1 MRIKRSIPV
10 SALCILLA
18 LSLTSCI
25 SVRKVSDEEIRAGF
39 DELCDDIFKQMLEDN
54 SFNAHFVVSDP
65 SEYGVTFN
73 ADDYTLG
80 GVLIDEDEDDDV
92 DRYLDKLHK
101 ITHKSLTDEQKTAY
115 DSIEFYL
122 VTQKNY
128 EGLEMYYNYF
138 GPTSGITSNLSSN
151 FIEYVFY
158 DQDDVD
164 HYLEYLK
171 DCERYMDEAVDVL
184 YKQSEKGYFMP
195 EYVADEVIEQCD
207 KILNAETEA
216 LVVTFEDKIDRLG
229 LDDKVKDEYIET
241 NKQYVDKYYLPSYEK
256 VKNAV
261 SELKT
266 TGTNDGGLCGFG
278 DDGKALYKAILR
290 DKTSSDMTPEEII
303 ELLEDEMNECV
314 KSLTAVIAMDYNAYE
329 EFMDYKAGFD
339 TPDDVLKYI
348 IKEMESDFPAP
359 ATTNYNIEY
368 QNKACEV
375 EGTLAYYVSSRI
387 DDISINNIKVNGS
400 EVESG
405 SLMMYE
411 TLAHEGYPGHL
422 YEFTDFYNNDSIC
435 NARKALDFTGAT
447 EGWAKY
453 VENCVDEY
461 LDMSRN
467 VRELNRVNNLISYI
481 CSSRVDIGV
490 NYEGWTIDDV
500 YSYLA
505 QYYEINRETATEMFY
520 SAVGDPGVLLP
531 YTVGNIL
538 MQDLRDKAEK
548 KLGSGFE
555 ALEFHKWILDT
566 GITAFP
572 VYEDRLEDWLAQK

>member
-54 SFNAHFVVSDP
+54 SFNAHFVVSGP

-101 ITHKSLTDEQKTAY
+101 ITRKSLTDEQKTAY

-171 DCERYMDEAVDVL
+171 DCERYIDEAVDVL

-216 LVVTFEDKIDRLG
+216 LVVTFEDKIDGLG

-290 DKTSSDMTPEEII
+290 DKTSSDMTPEEVV

-422 YEFTDFYNNDSIC
+422 YEFTNFYNNDSIC

-548 KLGSGFE
+548 KLGSGFK

>member
-10 SALCILLA
+10 SALCILIA
-18 LSLTSCI
+18 LPLTSCI
-25 SVRKVSDEEIRAGF
+25 SVRKVPDEEIRAGF

-101 ITHKSLTDEQKTAY
+101 ITRKSLTDEQKTAY

-171 DCERYMDEAVDVL
+171 DCERYIDEAVDVL

-207 KILNAETEA
+207 KILNADTEA
-216 LVVTFEDKIDRLG
+216 LVVTFEDKIDGLG

-348 IKEMESDFPAP
+348 IKEMENDFPAP

-422 YEFTDFYNNDSIC
+422 YEFTNFYNNDSVC
-435 NARKALDFTGAT
+435 NAHKALDFTGAT

-548 KLGSGFE
+548 ELGSGFE
-555 ALEFHKWILDT
+555 VLEFHKWILDT

-572 VYEDRLEDWLAQK
+572 VYEDRLEEWLAQK

>member
-101 ITHKSLTDEQKTAY
+101 ITRKSLTDEQKTAY

-171 DCERYMDEAVDVL
+171 DCERYIDEAVDVL

-207 KILNAETEA
+207 KILNADTEA
-216 LVVTFEDKIDRLG
+216 LVVTFEDKIDGLG

-241 NKQYVDKYYLPSYEK
+241 NKQYVDKYYLSSYEK

-422 YEFTDFYNNDSIC
+422 YEFTNFYNNDSIC

-548 KLGSGFE
+548 KLGSDFE

>member
-10 SALCILLA
+10 SALCILIA

-101 ITHKSLTDEQKTAY
+101 ITRKSLTDEQKTAY

-171 DCERYMDEAVDVL
+171 DCERYIDEAVDVL

-207 KILNAETEA
+207 KILNADTEA
-216 LVVTFEDKIDRLG
+216 LVVTFEDKIDGLG

-241 NKQYVDKYYLPSYEK
+241 NKQYVDKYYLSSYEK

-422 YEFTDFYNNDSIC
+422 YEFTNFYNNDSVC

-548 KLGSGFE
+548 KLGSGFK

>member
-10 SALCILLA
+10 SALCILIA

-73 ADDYTLG
+73 TDDYTLG

-92 DRYLDKLHK
+92 DRYLDRLHK
-101 ITHKSLTDEQKTAY
+101 ITRKSLTDEQKTAY

-171 DCERYMDEAVDVL
+171 DCERYIDEAVDVL

-207 KILNAETEA
+207 KILNADTEA
-216 LVVTFEDKIDRLG
+216 LIVTFEGKIDGLG

-290 DKTSSDMTPEEII
+290 DKTSSDMTPEEVI
-303 ELLEDEMNECV
+303 ELLEDEINECV

-329 EFMDYKAGFD
+329 KFLDYKAGFD

-422 YEFTDFYNNDSIC
+422 YEFTNFYDNDNIC
-435 NARKALDFTGAT
+435 NARKALNFTGAT

-453 VENCVDEY
+453 VESCVDEY

-490 NYEGWTIDDV
+490 NYEGWAIDDV

-572 VYEDRLEDWLAQK
+572 VYEDRLDDWLAKK

>member
-101 ITHKSLTDEQKTAY
+101 ITRKSLTDEQKTAY

-151 FIEYVFY
+151 FIEYVFF

-171 DCERYMDEAVDVL
+171 DCERYIDEDVDVL
-184 YKQSEKGYFMP
+184 YKQSDKGYFMHG
-195 EYVADEVIEQCD
+195 YVAEEVIEQCD
-207 KILNAETEA
+207 KIINADTEV
-216 LVVTFEDKIDRLG
+216 LVVTFEDKLDGLG

-422 YEFTDFYNNDSIC
+422 YEFTNFYNNDSVC

-481 CSSRVDIGV
+481 CSSRVDIGG

-548 KLGSGFE
+548 ELGSGVE

-572 VYEDRLEDWLAQK
+572 VYEDRLEEWLAQK

>member
-10 SALCILLA
+10 SALCILIA

-65 SEYGVTFN
+65 SEYGVTFDT
-73 ADDYTLG
+73 DDYTLG

-92 DRYLDKLHK
+92 DRYLDRLHK
-101 ITHKSLTDEQKTAY
+101 ITRKSLTDEQKTAY

-128 EGLEMYYNYF
+128 EGLEIYYNYF

-171 DCERYMDEAVDVL
+171 DCKRYIDEAVDVL

-207 KILNAETEA
+207 KILNADTEA
-216 LVVTFEDKIDRLG
+216 LIVTFEDKIDGLG

-303 ELLEDEMNECV
+303 ELLEDEINECV

-329 EFMDYKAGFD
+329 EFLDYKAGFD

-422 YEFTDFYNNDSIC
+422 YEFTNFYDNDNIC
-435 NARKALDFTGAT
+435 NARKALNFTGAT

-572 VYEDRLEDWLAQK
+572 VYEDRLDDWLAKK

>member
-10 SALCILLA
+10 SALCILIA

-92 DRYLDKLHK
+92 DRYLDRLHK
-101 ITHKSLTDEQKTAY
+101 ITRKSLTDEQKTAY

-171 DCERYMDEAVDVL
+171 DCERYIDEAVDVL

-207 KILNAETEA
+207 KILNADTEA
-216 LVVTFEDKIDRLG
+216 LIVTFEGKIDGLG

-290 DKTSSDMTPEEII
+290 DKTSSDMTPEEVI
-303 ELLEDEMNECV
+303 ELLEDEINECV

-329 EFMDYKAGFD
+329 KFLDYKAGFD

-422 YEFTDFYNNDSIC
+422 YEFTNFYDNDNIC
-435 NARKALDFTGAT
+435 NARKALNFTGAT

-453 VENCVDEY
+453 VESCVDEY

-572 VYEDRLEDWLAQK
+572 VYEDRLDDWLAKK

>member
-101 ITHKSLTDEQKTAY
+101 ITRKSLTDEQKTAY

-171 DCERYMDEAVDVL
+171 DCERYIDEAVDVL

-195 EYVADEVIEQCD
+195 GYVADEVIEQCD

-216 LVVTFEDKIDRLG
+216 LVVTFEDKIDGLG

-290 DKTSSDMTPEEII
+290 DKTSSDKTPEEII

-348 IKEMESDFPAP
+348 IREMESDFPAP

-422 YEFTDFYNNDSIC
+422 YEFTNFYNNDSIC

-490 NYEGWTIDDV
+490 NYEGWSIDDV

-548 KLGSGFE
+548 KLGIGFE

>member
-101 ITHKSLTDEQKTAY
+101 ITRKSLTDEQKTAY

-467 VRELNRVNNLISYI
+467 VWELNRVNNLISYI

-538 MQDLRDKAEK
+538 MQDVRDKSEK

>member
-10 SALCILLA
+10 SALCILIA

-73 ADDYTLG
+73 TDDYTLG

-92 DRYLDKLHK
+92 DRYLDRLHK
-101 ITHKSLTDEQKTAY
+101 ITRKSLTDEQKTAY

-171 DCERYMDEAVDVL
+171 DCGRYIDEAVDVL

-207 KILNAETEA
+207 KILNADTEA
-216 LVVTFEDKIDRLG
+216 LIVTFEDKIDGLG

-329 EFMDYKAGFD
+329 EFLDYKAGFD
-339 TPDDVLKYI
+339 TPDDVLKHI
-348 IKEMESDFPAP
+348 IKKMESDFPAP

-422 YEFTDFYNNDSIC
+422 YEFTNFYDNDNIC
-435 NARKALDFTGAT
+435 NARKALNFTGAT

-453 VENCVDEY
+453 VEKIGRASC
-461 LDMSRN
+461 
-467 VRELNRVNNLISYI
+467 RERV
-481 CSSRVDIGV
+481 
-490 NYEGWTIDDV
+490 
-500 YSYLA
+500 
-505 QYYEINRETATEMFY
+505 
-520 SAVGDPGVLLP
+520 
-531 YTVGNIL
+531 
-538 MQDLRDKAEK
+538 
-548 KLGSGFE
+548 
-555 ALEFHKWILDT
+555 
-566 GITAFP
+566 
-572 VYEDRLEDWLAQK
+572 

>member
-10 SALCILLA
+10 SALCILIA

-54 SFNAHFVVSDP
+54 SFNAHFVVSGP

-101 ITHKSLTDEQKTAY
+101 ITRKSLTDEQKTAY

-171 DCERYMDEAVDVL
+171 DCERYIDEAVDVL

-195 EYVADEVIEQCD
+195 GYVADEVIEQCD
-207 KILNAETEA
+207 KILNADTEA
-216 LVVTFEDKIDRLG
+216 LVVTFEDKIDGLG

-339 TPDDVLKYI
+339 TTDDVLKYI

-422 YEFTDFYNNDSIC
+422 YEFTNFYNNGSVC

>member
-10 SALCILLA
+10 SALCILIA

-101 ITHKSLTDEQKTAY
+101 ITRKSLTDEQKTAY

-171 DCERYMDEAVDVL
+171 DCERYIDEAVDVL

-207 KILNAETEA
+207 KILNADTEA
-216 LVVTFEDKIDRLG
+216 LVVTFEDKIDGLG

-241 NKQYVDKYYLPSYEK
+241 NKQYVYKYYLPSYEK

-422 YEFTDFYNNDSIC
+422 YEFTNFYNNDSVC

-538 MQDLRDKAEK
+538 MQDLRDRQKRNLAAASRHLNSINGYLTQASLHFRYMK
-548 KLGSGFE
+548 TDLR
-555 ALEFHKWILDT
+555 T
-566 GITAFP
+566 G
-572 VYEDRLEDWLAQK
+572 

>member
-10 SALCILLA
+10 SASCILIA

-73 ADDYTLG
+73 TDDYTLG

-92 DRYLDKLHK
+92 DRYLDRLHK
-101 ITHKSLTDEQKTAY
+101 ITRKSLTDEQKTAY

-171 DCERYMDEAVDVL
+171 DCKRYIDEAVDVL

-207 KILNAETEA
+207 KILNADTEA
-216 LVVTFEDKIDRLG
+216 LIVTFEDKIDGLG

-303 ELLEDEMNECV
+303 ELLEDEINECV

-329 EFMDYKAGFD
+329 EFLDYKAGFD

-422 YEFTDFYNNDSIC
+422 YEFTNFYDNDNIC
-435 NARKALDFTGAT
+435 NARKALNFTGAT

-572 VYEDRLEDWLAQK
+572 VYEDRLDDWLAKK